1 MMTDIRNLQAFA
13 LYLEKTDI
21 KFDLFSI
28 TKEIEKQVYNFN
40 FFCCPIS
47 KEFFVTVTVII
58 ILVDQARLTI

>member
-21 KFDLFSI
+21 KFDLFSV

-40 FFCCPIS
+40 FFCSPIS
-47 KEFFVTVTVII
+47 KKLFVTVTVII
-58 ILVDQARLTI
+58 ILVVQARLTI